1 MKRKVVILSSALEA
15 LIVLAVIYFEP
26 TYQVRGI
33 LWSEAT
39 FEGKPTSYWRDE
51 LERWEVS
58 NEPGIHWMGHRGPWF
73 QRNDTRFER
82 FRDRLRPREKTP
94 DDHEVMMLLLMD
106 QVEAR
111 QFGPSLLRR
120 NDEAKSV
127 LQELL
132 NDSSP
137 KIRLFAQI
145 GLGMKPKIPG
155 DD

>member
-58 NEPGIHWMGHRGPWF
+58 KGQGMGWREMVF
-73 QRNDTRFER
+73 QRKDTRFER
-82 FRDRLRPREKTP
+82 FRDRWRPRAKTP
-94 DDHEVMMLLLMD
+94 GDFEVMLLLLMH
-106 QVEAR
+106 QSEAR
-111 QFGPSLLRR
+111 QFGPSLLRG
-120 NDEAKSV
+120 NDEAKPV